1 MGQLTY
7 GDLLELL
14 GMSNWQFILLAV
26 LGMLAYAAI
35 TTVRRT
41 GGVGKVVAGRRLL
54 PAFQGIYISYAGSDE
69 GVGVVYKQ
77 SVEDFEMVFKF
88 SNYFGMFYEP

>member
-7 GDLLELL
+7 GDLLDLL

-26 LGMLAYAAI
+26 LGMLAWAAI
-35 TTVRRT
+35 STVRKT
-41 GGVGKVVAGRRLL
+41 GGVGKVVAGRRHL
-54 PAFQGIYISYAGSDE
+54 PAFQGIYISYLGNDE
-69 GVGVVYKQ
+69 GVGVVYRQ

-88 SNYFGMFYEP
+88 SNYFGLFYEP

>member
-7 GDLLELL
+7 ADLLDLL

-26 LGMLAYAAI
+26 LGMLAYAAF

-54 PAFQGIYISYAGSDE
+54 PAFQAIYISYVGSD
-69 GVGVVYKQ
+69 
-77 SVEDFEMVFKF
+77 
-88 SNYFGMFYEP
+88 